1 MSHAKTVWIAGPVG
15 KLEGALRTAESPRG
29 VVVLAHPHPLY
40 GGTLHNPVIF
50 HADRELNR
58 AGMTTLRFNFRGIEG
73 SDGFH
78 DDGRGEIGD
87 VAAAAAYARALAP
100 GVPLI
105 LVGYSFGSRCAVLE
119 AINDKSVAGV
129 VAIGLPVRI
138 WAFDDLA
145 SLRCPLAVV
154 QGTKDEFGSVPEVQ
168 AAIARTNPPGRLYTI
183 DGASHLFPG
192 RTKEAAAGVV
202 EAVDDILQG
211 LGGRAS

>member
-1 MSHAKTVWIAGPVG
+1 MSDATTLSIPGPAGR
-15 KLEGALRTAESPRG
+15 LEAALRTATPPRG
-29 VVVLAHPHPLY
+29 AVVLAHPHPLY

-58 AGMTTLRFNFRGIEG
+58 KELTTLRFNFRGVEG

-87 VAAAAAYARALAP
+87 VGAAAAWLAERVP

-105 LVGYSFGSRCAVLE
+105 LVGYSFGSRCAI
-119 AINDKSVAGV
+119 AHATADRRVAGV

-138 WAFDDLA
+138 WSFSDLA
-145 SLRCPLAVV
+145 LLDRPLSVV
-154 QGTKDEFGSVPEVQ
+154 QGTNDEFGSIDEVK
-168 AAIARTNPPGRLYTI
+168 AAIARAVPPGTLYEV

-192 RTKEAAAGVV
+192 RTKEAAARVV
-202 EAVDDILQG
+202 EAVEAILQG
-211 LGGRAS
+211 LGGSAS